1 MSQIFVYLMKN
12 IIKLDT
18 KMIKCIIVNNINY
31 KKIDINLD
39 TIPRIGETI
48 NINDTLLTG
57 KVINVIHD
65 INTNMDKNDIRNHI
79 ITIYIE

>member
-1 MSQIFVYLMKN
+1 
-12 IIKLDT
+12 
-18 KMIKCIIVNNINY
+18 MIKCVILNNINY
-31 KKIDINLD
+31 RKINVNLD

-48 NINDTLLTG
+48 NINDTLLIG
-57 KVINVIHD
+57 KVIKVIHD

>member
-1 MSQIFVYLMKN
+1 
-12 IIKLDT
+12 
-18 KMIKCIIVNNINY
+18 MIKCVIVNNINY
-31 KKIDINLD
+31 KKIDVNLD

-57 KVINVIHD
+57 KVIKVVHD

>member
-1 MSQIFVYLMKN
+1 
-12 IIKLDT
+12 
-18 KMIKCIIVNNINY
+18 MIKCVIVNNINY

-57 KVINVIHD
+57 KVIKVIHD

-79 ITIYIE
+79 ITIYIK

>member
-57 KVINVIHD
+57 KVIKVIHD

>member
-1 MSQIFVYLMKN
+1 
-12 IIKLDT
+12 
-18 KMIKCIIVNNINY
+18 MIKCVIVDNINY
-31 KKIDINLD
+31 RKIDVNLD

-57 KVINVIHD
+57 KVIKVIHD

>member
-1 MSQIFVYLMKN
+1 
-12 IIKLDT
+12 
-18 KMIKCIIVNNINY
+18 MIKCVIVDNINY
-31 KKIDINLD
+31 RKIDVNLD
-39 TIPRIGETI
+39 IIPRIGETI

-57 KVINVIHD
+57 KVIKVIHD

>member
-1 MSQIFVYLMKN
+1 
-12 IIKLDT
+12 
-18 KMIKCIIVNNINY
+18 MIKCVIVDNINY
-31 KKIDINLD
+31 RNIDINLD

-57 KVINVIHD
+57 KVIKVIHD

>member
-1 MSQIFVYLMKN
+1 MKN
-12 IIKLDT
+12 IIKLDA
-18 KMIKCIIVNNINY
+18 KMIKCVIVNNINY
-31 KKIDINLD
+31 RKIDVNLD

-57 KVINVIHD
+57 KVIKVIHD
-65 INTNMDKNDIRNHI
+65 INTNMDKTDIRNHI

>member
-1 MSQIFVYLMKN
+1 
-12 IIKLDT
+12 
-18 KMIKCIIVNNINY
+18 MIKCVIVDNINY

-57 KVINVIHD
+57 KVIKVIHD